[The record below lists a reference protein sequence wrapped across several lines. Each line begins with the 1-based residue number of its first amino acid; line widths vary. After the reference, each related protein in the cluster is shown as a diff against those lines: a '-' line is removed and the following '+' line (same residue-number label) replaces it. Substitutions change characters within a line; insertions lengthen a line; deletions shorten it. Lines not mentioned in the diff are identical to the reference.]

1 MKNQWRLILVIILMI
16 IISIFAILNVDNVPV
31 NFGFAN
37 VAAPLIIIIF
47 VSLLLGSL
55 LTLLV
60 STITNV
66 HNKKELKTL
75 RSEIEKL
82 ETKSDYT
89 KQEVMAEYNE
99 KITQLEETIISK
111 ENKIKSLENELV
123 NQYTQDRTTFIQ
135 SDESME

>member
-16 IISIFAILNVDNVPV
+16 IISIFAILNVDKVPV

-82 ETKSDYT
+82 ETKSDYA

>member
-82 ETKSDYT
+82 ETKSDYA

>member
-75 RSEIEKL
+75 RFDIEKL
-82 ETKSDYT
+82 ETKSDYA
-89 KQEVMAEYNE
+89 KQEVIAEYNE

-123 NQYTQDRTTFIQ
+123 NHNTQDRTTFIQ

>member
-75 RSEIEKL
+75 RFDIEKL
-82 ETKSDYT
+82 ETKSDYA
-89 KQEVMAEYNE
+89 KQEVIAEYNE